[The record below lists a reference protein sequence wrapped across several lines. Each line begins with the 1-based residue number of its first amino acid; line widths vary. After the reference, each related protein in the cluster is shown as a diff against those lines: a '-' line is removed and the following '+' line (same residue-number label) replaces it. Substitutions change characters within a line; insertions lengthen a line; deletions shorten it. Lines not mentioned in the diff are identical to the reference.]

1 MRRRLGPRGVAE
13 SLDSLVAS
21 VRPATPLA
29 RVQGAWPA
37 VVGAAV
43 APHATPVSLRDGTLT
58 VACDSAVWA
67 QEVELLGGEFVT
79 RLEASLGAGTVTA
92 LRVQATRSGRGGGRR
107 SGSS

>member
-1 MRRRLGPRGVAE
+1 MRRRLGPRGVAA
-13 SLDSLVAS
+13 SLEGLVAS

-37 VVGAAV
+37 VAGAAV
-43 APHATPVSLRDGTLT
+43 APHATPTSLRDGTLT

-79 RLEASLGAGTVTA
+79 RLEASLGPGTVTS
-92 LRVQATRSGRGGGRR
+92 LRVQSTHSGKGGRR
-107 SGSS
+107 RPPGS